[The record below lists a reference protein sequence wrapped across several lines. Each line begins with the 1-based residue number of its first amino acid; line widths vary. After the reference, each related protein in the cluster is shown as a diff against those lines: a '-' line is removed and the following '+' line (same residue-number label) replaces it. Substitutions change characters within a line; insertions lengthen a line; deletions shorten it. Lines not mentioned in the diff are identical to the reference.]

1 MNIIPTKKA
10 LPLFSY
16 LADTSS
22 GNLEETSD
30 FYSWHANYFTF
41 NRKKILVIVN
51 DLSFSPIILADINAK
66 NKKDIEKY
74 IKNGIKEAFSYSN
87 VSTSQI
93 NKYLL
98 KIDKIE
104 LSKNYS
110 RSMISIN
117 NNMIQLVKC
126 SLDDVD
132 FTTILQPKL
141 MKFLANVPFKSLT
154 PNFAFSTEIVERE
167 LNKLI

>member
-10 LPLFSY
+10 LPLFSS
-16 LADTSS
+16 LKETTNS
-22 GNLEETSD
+22 NLEESSD

-41 NRKKILVIVN
+41 NRKKVLVIVN
-51 DLSFSPIILADINAK
+51 DLSFSPIVLADINAK

-74 IKNGIKEAFSYSN
+74 IKDGIKEVFSYSN
-87 VSTSQI
+87 VSTDQI
-93 NKYLL
+93 DRYLL
-98 KIDKIE
+98 KIGKID
-104 LSKNYS
+104 LSNNYS

-126 SLDDVD
+126 SLDDID
-132 FTTILQPKL
+132 FTTILQPKI